1 MNPEKMDD
9 ATRTELMNAEIDGVA
24 TEAQRAALAQL
35 LQWDPSA
42 REELEALRA
51 VADLLGRTR
60 APQPPENFAEGVMT
74 MVRRVRETGWIG
86 RLKAALTRAGWSWG
100 SQPEDSINLSP
111 GHGYVS
117 AGVGAPKRSRE
128 DVMARQQNM
137 FQRRMIFAGAGVL
150 AVAAL
155 VVYFG
160 GYYPPAKEEAFGTI
174 GAAERYRS
182 SQITGAD
189 VKLDS
194 PELQAFLQSETFDRI
209 VRDPAARQ
217 ALSNADLQAA
227 FMNDKFKDAMNLSV
241 RYGND
246 AIVKMRQD
254 ANLLSQQAAD
264 IQAKL
269 NQGVNLASLDAAIS
283 KFRSDAAG
291 LEGKVRE
298 GVTPT
303 YLKDAIQKFTS
314 DAAGLEG
321 KVRDGV
327 SVEYVKDAVVKMRQ
341 DVASLQVKFN
351 DAQVSRLADASQ
363 KLNADAAM
371 LNSKGGPQA
380 IALAKELTRLS
391 GDAAGLEGKVRDG
404 QSVNYVKDA
413 AGLEGKVRDGQTVN
427 YVKDAIGKL
436 QRDANSLQVQ
446 FNYDAASLRNLN
458 ATLAQMR
465 NDAILNDAI
474 VKFGSQAA
482 GLEGKVR
489 DGVSVEFVKDAVSKL
504 NGSATEM
511 AKVVRGFEANSLKDA
526 ISRLD
531 TQAASL
537 QKLAAGQADAA
548 QLRGGA
554 ADLRAQAVSFQKQVN
569 LFGDAAK
576 LDALGLDAKGMSA
589 LGQLA
594 RSGALYQAI
603 NQHEASLQGRRDQ

>member
-35 LQWDPSA
+35 LQRDPSA

-60 APQPPENFAEGVMT
+60 APQAPENFAEGVMT
-74 MVRRVRETGWIG
+74 MVRRVRETGWIA
-86 RLKAALTRAGWSWG
+86 RLRAALTRAGWSWG
-100 SQPEDSINLSP
+100 SQPEDSINLSH

-269 NQGVNLASLDAAIS
+269 NQGVNLASLDAAIT

-298 GVTPT
+298 GVTPN
-303 YLKDAIQKFTS
+303 YLKDAIQKFSS

-341 DVASLQVKFN
+341 DAASLQVKFN

-404 QSVNYVKDA
+404 Q
-413 AGLEGKVRDGQTVN
+413 TVN
-427 YVKDAIGKL
+427 YVKDAIGQL

-474 VKFGSQAA
+474 VKFGNQAA

-489 DGVSVEFVKDAVSKL
+489 DGVSVEYVKDAVSKL

-526 ISRLD
+526 ISKLD

-554 ADLRAQAVSFQKQVN
+554 ADLRAQAVSFQKQIN

-594 RSGALYQAI
+594 RSGAIYQAI

>member
-35 LQWDPSA
+35 LQRDPSA

-60 APQPPENFAEGVMT
+60 APQAPENFAEGVMT
-74 MVRRVRETGWIG
+74 MVRRVRETGWIA

-404 QSVNYVKDA
+404 Q
-413 AGLEGKVRDGQTVN
+413 TVN
-427 YVKDAIGKL
+427 YVKDAIGQL